1 MFTYRPEK
9 IIIDKKVSSEPLT
22 KQLCKQFSDVPKFI
36 VENYEWHKEETGVDP
51 YLSPLTM
58 GKKILHLKYFKGK
71 SIKRCPGYSEK
82 LICCNYLTLDL
93 IENCPFECTYC
104 ILQAFLNKP
113 VITIHANLEEILNQ
127 VLDLTSRQPKVFY
140 RISTGEHSDSLALDH
155 ILKINR
161 YVIPFFSKI
170 KNSLLELKTKSN
182 HVEHLLDLPHGGKTL
197 ISWSLNPEKI
207 IDQEEHKTASLNE
220 RLKAAQLA
228 SDAGYKIAFHLD
240 PLIYFPNCEKNYH
253 DLIDQ
258 ILDSVSH
265 DRIEWISFGTLR
277 YISKLKSIV
286 ETRFPKSKIFLEEFV
301 KGKDGKMRYLKKTRQ
316 LLYNNVQNRIN
327 KLAPQIPTY
336 LCMEKN
342 TVWENTIMPYKPK
355 SSLEVENHI
364 TSKLH
369 KQIPIEL

>member
-1 MFTYRPEK
+1 MFIYNPEK

-22 KQLCKQFSDVPKFI
+22 KQLCKQFVDVPRVI
-36 VENYEWHKEETGVDP
+36 VENYEWHKEEPEVDP
-51 YLSPLTM
+51 LLNPLTK
-58 GKKILHLKYFKGK
+58 GKKILHIKYFKGK
-71 SIKRCPGYSEK
+71 SIKRCPGFSDK
-82 LICCNYLTLDL
+82 LICCNYLSLDL

-113 VITIHANLEEILNQ
+113 VITVHANLEEILNQ
-127 VLDLTSRQPKVFY
+127 VLDITSKQPNVLF

-155 ILKINR
+155 ILKINK

-170 KNSLLELKTKSN
+170 PNSLLELKTKSK
-182 HVEHLLDLPHGGKTL
+182 HVEHLLNLPHGGKTL
-197 ISWSLNPEKI
+197 ISWSVNPETI
-207 IDQEEHKTASLNE
+207 IEQEEHKTARLHE
-220 RLKAAQLA
+220 RLDAARLA

-240 PLIYFPNCEKNYH
+240 PLIYYSNCEKDYQ

-258 ILDSVSH
+258 IFDSVH
-265 DRIEWISFGTLR
+265 QDRIEWISLGTLR
-277 YISKLKSIV
+277 YFSSLKSIV

-316 LLYNNVQNRIN
+316 LLYNTVQNRIN

-342 TVWENTIMPYKPK
+342 AVWENSMMPYKPK
-355 SSLEVENHI
+355 SSLDVENHI
-364 TSKLH
+364 TAKLQ
-369 KQIPIEL
+369 KQIPIEI

>member
-1 MFTYRPEK
+1 MFFYHPEK

-22 KQLCKQFSDVPKFI
+22 KQLCEQFVDVPRVI
-36 VENYEWHKEETGVDP
+36 VENYEWHKEESEVDP
-51 YLSPLTM
+51 LLNPLTK

-71 SIKRCPGYSEK
+71 SIKRCPGFSEK
-82 LICCNYLTLDL
+82 LICCNYLSLDL

-113 VITIHANLEEILNQ
+113 VITIHANLEEILTQ
-127 VLDLTSRQPKVFY
+127 VLDLTSQQPNVFF

-155 ILKINR
+155 ILKINK

-170 KNSLLELKTKSN
+170 TNSLLELKTKSK

-197 ISWSLNPEKI
+197 ISWSVNPEKI
-207 IDQEEHKTASLNE
+207 IEQEEHKTARLNE

-240 PLIYFPNCEKNYH
+240 PLIYFPNCEKDYK

-258 ILDSVSH
+258 ILDSVSQ

-277 YISKLKSIV
+277 YISSLKSIV

-316 LLYNNVQNRIN
+316 LLYNTVQNRIN

-342 TVWENTIMPYKPK
+342 SVWENTIMPYKPK

-364 TSKLH
+364 TAKLL
-369 KQIPIEL
+369 KQSPIEI